1 MAEDTITLGGEQL
14 APQDQAALDR
24 ARGVTNG
31 DTNPYNEDGS
41 LKNEPFEVPEKF
53 KGKSAEEI
61 VKSYLELEK
70 KLSEK
75 QVTNPDD
82 AKPTEAQQDAV
93 EAKVNATLTPKDFEV
108 YEKAYLEN
116 GKLDDNHYKELEK
129 KGLSKEVIDLYIEG
143 AKARDTIYTNAIY
156 EAAGGAEEYKE
167 LVKWASENIT
177 DHSVIADINR
187 DLSSGSVAKAKWAV
201 ENLQLRRGTPPRKLE
216 GSSVAD
222 TSTKGYKDKTEW
234 RRDVS
239 NVLYGRDKKYTQAV
253 DARYLVSKKRGTL

>member
-1 MAEDTITLGGEQL
+1 MADAITLGGEQL

-24 ARGVTNG
+24 ARGVTND
-31 DTNPYNEDGS
+31 DTNPYNEDGT

-75 QVTNPDD
+75 QVTTADD
-82 AKPTEAQQDAV
+82 TKPTEAQQDAV

-129 KGLSKEVIDLYIEG
+129 KGLSKEIIDLYIEG

-156 EAAGGAEEYKE
+156 DAAGGAEEYKD
-167 LVKWASENIT
+167 LVKWASEYIT
-177 DHSVIADINR
+177 DQSVIADINR
-187 DLSSGSVAKAKWAV
+187 DLTSGNVAKAKWAV

-222 TSTKGYKDKTEW
+222 TATKVYKDKSEW

-239 NVLYGRDKKYTQAV
+239 NVLYGRDKKYTQAL

>member
-1 MAEDTITLGGEQL
+1 MADDITLGGEQL

-24 ARGVTNG
+24 ARGVTN
-31 DTNPYNEDGS
+31 DDANPYNEDGS
-41 LKNEPFEVPEKF
+41 LKNEPFEIPEKF
-53 KGKSAEEI
+53 KGKSPEEI

-75 QVTNPDD
+75 QPNNPEK
-82 AKPTEAQQDAV
+82 APEPTPESVEAQ
-93 EAKVNATLTPKDFEV
+93 VNSTLTPKDFEV

-129 KGLSKEVIDLYIEG
+129 KGLSKEIIDLYIEG

-177 DHSVIADINR
+177 DQSVIADINR
-187 DLSSGSVAKAKWAV
+187 DLSSGNVAKAKWAV

-222 TSTKGYKDKTEW
+222 TATKGYKDKSEW
-234 RRDVS
+234 QRDVS
-239 NVLYGRDKKYTQAV
+239 NALYGRDKKYTQAV

>member
-1 MAEDTITLGGEQL
+1 MADDITLGGEQL

-24 ARGVTNG
+24 ARGVTN
-31 DTNPYNEDGS
+31 DDANPYNEDGS
-41 LKNEPFEVPEKF
+41 LKNEPFEIPEKF
-53 KGKSAEEI
+53 KGKSPEEI

-75 QVTNPDD
+75 QTNNPEN
-82 AKPTEAQQDAV
+82 APEPTPEAV
-93 EAKVNATLTPKDFEV
+93 EAQVNSTLTPKDFEV

-116 GKLDDNHYKELEK
+116 GKLDDSHYKELEK
-129 KGLSKEVIDLYIEG
+129 KGLSKEIIDLYIEG

-177 DHSVIADINR
+177 DQSVIADINR
-187 DLSSGSVAKAKWAV
+187 DLSSGNVVKAKWAV

-222 TSTKGYKDKTEW
+222 TSTKGYKDKSEW

-239 NVLYGRDKKYTQAV
+239 NALYGRDKKYTQAV
-253 DARYLVSKKRGTL
+253 DARYLVSKKRGTI

>member
-1 MAEDTITLGGEQL
+1 MADDITLGGEQL
-14 APQDQAALDR
+14 TPQDQAALDR
-24 ARGVTNG
+24 ARGVTND

-41 LKNEPFEVPEKF
+41 LKNEPVEIPEKF
-53 KGKSAEEI
+53 KGKSLEDV
-61 VKSYLELEK
+61 VKAYTELEK

-75 QVTNPDD
+75 QATIPENE
-82 AKPTEAQQDAV
+82 PTPKVQQDAV
-93 EAKVNATLTPKDFEV
+93 EAKVNAALTPKDFEV

-129 KGLSKEVIDLYIEG
+129 KGLSKEIIDLYIEG

-156 EAAGGAEEYKE
+156 EAAGGEAEYKD
-167 LVKWASENIT
+167 LVKWAGENIT
-177 DHSVIADINR
+177 DQSVIADINR
-187 DLSSGSVAKAKWAV
+187 DLTSGNVAKAKWAV

-222 TSTKGYKDKTEW
+222 TATKVYKDKSEW

-239 NVLYGRDKKYTQAV
+239 NALYGRDKKYTQAV

>member
-1 MAEDTITLGGEQL
+1 MADATITLGGEQL
-14 APQDQAALDR
+14 APQDQTALDR
-24 ARGVTNG
+24 ARGVTND
-31 DTNPYNEDGS
+31 DTNPYNEDGT

-75 QVTNPDD
+75 QVTTSDD
-82 AKPTEAQQDAV
+82 TKTTEAQQDAV
-93 EAKVNATLTPKDFEV
+93 EAKVEATLTPKDFEV

-156 EAAGGAEEYKE
+156 EAAGGEAEYKD

-187 DLSSGSVAKAKWAV
+187 DLTSGNVAKAKWAV

-216 GSSVAD
+216 GSSAAD
-222 TSTKGYKDKTEW
+222 TATKGYKDKTEW

>member
-75 QVTNPDD
+75 QPNNPE
-82 AKPTEAQQDAV
+82 PVVSEEAAV
-93 EAKVNATLTPKDFEV
+93 AKVDATLTPKDFEV

-239 NVLYGRDKKYTQAV
+239 NALYGRDKKYTQAV

>member
-1 MAEDTITLGGEQL
+1 MADDITLGGEQL

-24 ARGVTNG
+24 ARGVIN
-31 DTNPYNEDGS
+31 DDANPYNEDGS
-41 LKNEPFEVPEKF
+41 LKNEPFEIPEKF
-53 KGKSAEEI
+53 KGKSPEEI

-75 QVTNPDD
+75 QPNNPEK
-82 AKPTEAQQDAV
+82 APEPTPEAV
-93 EAKVNATLTPKDFEV
+93 EAKVNSTLTPKDFEV

-116 GKLDDNHYKELEK
+116 GKLDDSHYKELEK
-129 KGLSKEVIDLYIEG
+129 KGLSKEIIDLYIEG

-177 DHSVIADINR
+177 DQSVIADINR
-187 DLSSGSVAKAKWAV
+187 DLSSGNVVKAKWAV

-222 TSTKGYKDKTEW
+222 TATKGYKDKIEW
-234 RRDVS
+234 KRDVS

>member
-1 MAEDTITLGGEQL
+1 MADDITLGGEHL
-14 APQDQAALDR
+14 APQDQASLDS
-24 ARGVTNG
+24 ARGITND

-41 LKNEPFEVPEKF
+41 LKNEPFEIPEKF
-53 KGKSAEEI
+53 KGKSPEEI

-75 QVTNPDD
+75 QTNNPEKAPD
-82 AKPTEAQQDAV
+82 AQQDAV
-93 EAKVNATLTPKDFEV
+93 EAKVESTLTPKDFEV

-129 KGLSKEVIDLYIEG
+129 KGLSKEIIDLYIEG

-167 LVKWASENIT
+167 LIKWASENIT
-177 DHSVIADINR
+177 DQSVIADINR
-187 DLSSGSVAKAKWAV
+187 DLSSGNVSKAKWAV

-216 GSSVAD
+216 GSSVAY
-222 TSTKGYKDKTEW
+222 TSTKGYKDKSEW

-239 NVLYGRDKKYTQAV
+239 NALYGRDKKYTQAV

>member
-1 MAEDTITLGGEQL
+1 MADDITLGGEQL

-24 ARGVTNG
+24 ARGVTND

-41 LKNEPFEVPEKF
+41 LKNEPFEIPEKF
-53 KGKSAEEI
+53 KGKSPEEI

-75 QVTNPDD
+75 QPNNPEKAPD
-82 AKPTEAQQDAV
+82 AQQDAV

-108 YEKAYLEN
+108 YEKAYIEN

-143 AKARDTIYTNAIY
+143 AKARDTIYTNALY
-156 EAAGGAEEYKE
+156 EAAGGEAEYKD
-167 LVKWASENIT
+167 LVKWAGEYIA
-177 DHSVIADINR
+177 DQSVIADINR
-187 DLSSGSVAKAKWAV
+187 DLTSGNVAKAKWAV

-222 TSTKGYKDKTEW
+222 TSIKGYKDKSEW

-239 NVLYGRDKKYTQAV
+239 NALYGRDKKYTQAV

>member
-1 MAEDTITLGGEQL
+1 MADDITLGGEQL

-24 ARGVTNG
+24 ARGVTN
-31 DTNPYNEDGS
+31 DDANPYNEDGS
-41 LKNEPFEVPEKF
+41 LKNEPFEIPEKF
-53 KGKSAEEI
+53 KGKSPEEI

-75 QVTNPDD
+75 QQTNPEK
-82 AKPTEAQQDAV
+82 APEPTPEAV
-93 EAKVNATLTPKDFEV
+93 EAQVNSTLTPKDFEV

-129 KGLSKEVIDLYIEG
+129 KGLSKEIIDLYIEG

-177 DHSVIADINR
+177 DQSVIADINR
-187 DLSSGSVAKAKWAV
+187 DLTSGNVAKAKWAV

-222 TSTKGYKDKTEW
+222 TSTKGYKDKSEW

-239 NVLYGRDKKYTQAV
+239 NALYGRDKKYTQAV

>member
-1 MAEDTITLGGEQL
+1 MADDITLGGEQL

-24 ARGVTNG
+24 ARGVTND

-41 LKNEPFEVPEKF
+41 LKNEPFEIPEKF
-53 KGKSAEEI
+53 KGKSPEEI

-75 QVTNPDD
+75 QPSNPEP
-82 AKPTEAQQDAV
+82 KPDAQQDAV
-93 EAKVNATLTPKDFEV
+93 EAKVESTLTPKDFEV

-116 GKLDDNHYKELEK
+116 GKLDDSHYKELEK
-129 KGLSKEVIDLYIEG
+129 KGLSKEIIDLYIEG

-177 DHSVIADINR
+177 DQSVIADINR
-187 DLSSGSVAKAKWAV
+187 DLSSGNVVKAKWAV

-222 TSTKGYKDKTEW
+222 TSTKGYKDKSEW

-239 NVLYGRDKKYTQAV
+239 NALYGRDKKYTQAV
-253 DARYLVSKKRGTL
+253 DARYLVSKKRGTI

>member
-1 MAEDTITLGGEQL
+1 MADDITLGGEQL

-24 ARGVTNG
+24 ARGVTN
-31 DTNPYNEDGS
+31 DDANPYNEDGS
-41 LKNEPFEVPEKF
+41 LKNEPFEIPEKF
-53 KGKSAEEI
+53 KGKSPEEI

-75 QVTNPDD
+75 QPNNPEK
-82 AKPTEAQQDAV
+82 APEQTPEAV
-93 EAKVNATLTPKDFEV
+93 EAKVNSTLTPKDFEV

-129 KGLSKEVIDLYIEG
+129 KGLSKEIIDLYIEG

-177 DHSVIADINR
+177 DQSVIADINR
-187 DLSSGSVAKAKWAV
+187 DLSSGNVSKAKWAV

-222 TSTKGYKDKTEW
+222 TSTKGYKDKSEW

-239 NVLYGRDKKYTQAV
+239 NALYGRDKKYTQAV

>member
-1 MAEDTITLGGEQL
+1 MADDITLGGEQL
-14 APQDQAALDR
+14 ASQDQAALDR
-24 ARGVTNG
+24 ARGVAND

-75 QVTNPDD
+75 QPANPE
-82 AKPTEAQQDAV
+82 PVVSEEAAV
-93 EAKVNATLTPKDFEV
+93 AKVDATLTPKDFEV

-156 EAAGGAEEYKE
+156 EAAGGAEEYKD

-239 NVLYGRDKKYTQAV
+239 NALYGRDKKYTQAV
-253 DARYLVSKKRGTL
+253 DARYLVSKKRGIL